1 MVGFVHLQSPEE
13 MAVSVYFTIFIGEQP
28 NPWNLLQL
36 QEMMSRPGLLAPKQ
50 DHLLLRESSCQNF

>member
-1 MVGFVHLQSPEE
+1 MVGFIHLQSPEE

-36 QEMMSRPGLLAPKQ
+36 QEMMSRPEMLSFKTAILV
-50 DHLLLRESSCQNF
+50 LNL